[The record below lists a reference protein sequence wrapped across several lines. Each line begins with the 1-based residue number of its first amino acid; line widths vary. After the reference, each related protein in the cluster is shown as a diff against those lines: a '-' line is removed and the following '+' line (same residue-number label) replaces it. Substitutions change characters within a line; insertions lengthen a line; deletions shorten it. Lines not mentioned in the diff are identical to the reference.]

1 MDRHVD
7 YQNKNSKQSE
17 EKNSIWKKFRKI
29 FKSSKKHNFR
39 SDIFENE
46 FDDQADDAFH
56 KLQIANQIS
65 VHNVEKVNH
74 NRKTS
79 IAIRNG
85 GRWKRSQIKLS
96 KDNSIDSDSTHYYAS
111 Q

>member
-7 YQNKNSKQSE
+7 YINTNNRQTE

-29 FKSSKKHNFR
+29 FKSSKKNNFI

-46 FDDQADDAFH
+46 FDDQTDDAFH

-85 GRWKRSQIKLS
+85 GRWKRSQIKLC
-96 KDNSIDSDSTHYYAS
+96 KENSIDSDSTHYYAS